1 MPAAFSLVCA
11 YFIIAGG
18 ACKEVRHTCEFLGA
32 DKLATKGGGGLYH
45 TWKDCISPSL
55 FQKNKKKKQ
64 KPTCHKVKWLG
75 QLNIQQ
81 KRKS

>member
-18 ACKEVRHTCEFLGA
+18 ACKEVRHTCEFLRA
-32 DKLATKGGGGLYH
+32 DKLVTKGGGGYI
-45 TWKDCISPSL
+45 TYGKIASAQA
-55 FQKNKKKKQ
+55 FQTKK
-64 KPTCHKVKWLG
+64 TICHKVKCLG

>member
-18 ACKEVRHTCEFLGA
+18 ACKEVRHTCEFLRA

-45 TWKDCISPSL
+45 TWKDCISPNL
-55 FQKNKKKKQ
+55 ANKKN
-64 KPTCHKVKWLG
+64 PTCHKVKWLG